1 MISSLLLS
9 HMKQIR
15 EASSVDLINRDVF
28 LKNLVFVAFVIKA
41 SEEITREAIQHSEGS
56 LREYFCE
63 HLEEELGHFDWLK
76 RDLQFADI
84 NLDDCTIP
92 AEAVAMAGS
101 QYYLAK
107 HIHASAILGYMAALE
122 CFAMPLDLV
131 EKLEERHGKEVCA
144 TLRYH
149 AEHDVAHGKDVLDM
163 IDKVDPKYHRLICDN
178 AIQTTLYIQNAIKR
192 FV

>member
-1 MISSLLLS
+1 MISAELFS
-9 HMKQIR
+9 HLKQIR
-15 EASSVDLINRDVF
+15 DGWRVDLFSREVF

-41 SEEITREAIQHSEGS
+41 SEDITREAIANSEGS

-63 HLEEELGHFDWLK
+63 HLEEELGHFEWLK
-76 RDLQFADI
+76 RDLQFAAI

-131 EKLEERHGKEVCA
+131 EKLEERHGEDVCA

-149 AEHDVAHGKDVLDM
+149 AEHDLAHGKDVLDM
-163 IDKVDPKYHRLICDN
+163 IDAVDPKYHRLICDN